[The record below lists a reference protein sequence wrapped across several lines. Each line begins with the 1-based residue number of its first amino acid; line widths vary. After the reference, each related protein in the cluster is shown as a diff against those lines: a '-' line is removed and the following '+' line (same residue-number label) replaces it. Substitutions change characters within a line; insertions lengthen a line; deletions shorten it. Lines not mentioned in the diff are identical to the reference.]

1 MTDTLYSY
9 LNSLNL
15 SEYLPFVEDVSYLLF
30 FLILLISLIFF
41 LFIFLVKKGLSQKIN
56 SSQ

>member
-41 LFIFLVKKGLSQKIN
+41 LFIFLVKKGLRRNKD
-56 SSQ
+56 